1 MTTHYQVES
10 SAVVKAKCPMLAEV
24 AAHIGDP
31 MVRNMG
37 TIGGS
42 LAHADPA
49 ADCPAAIIAL
59 GAEMVGRGPQGQAH
73 HQGRTTSSRG

>member
-1 MTTHYQVES
+1 MLKS
-10 SAVVKAKCPMLAEV
+10 KCPMLAEV
-24 AAHIGDP
+24 AAQIGDP

-49 ADCPAAIIAL
+49 AD
-59 GAEMVGRGPQGQAH
+59 
-73 HQGRTTSSRG
+73 